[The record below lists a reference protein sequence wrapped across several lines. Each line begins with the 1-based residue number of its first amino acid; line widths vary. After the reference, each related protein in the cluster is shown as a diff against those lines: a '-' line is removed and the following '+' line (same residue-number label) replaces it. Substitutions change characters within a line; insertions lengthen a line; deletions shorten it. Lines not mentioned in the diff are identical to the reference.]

1 MHAGAQFIFKIYDLE
16 VKDRMDMFYLGD
28 ALRSLD
34 FIPTLTLVEKLG
46 GTKDKGQKYITI
58 EEFLPIVHQVANTKD
73 MGNYEVFVECFRLYD
88 RHENGL
94 MMASDLQ
101 KILTEFGEKMLPEQV
116 ELLFEECA
124 DAEDE
129 DGCIPY
135 EKFLE
140 KVCRGPYQEFFQ
152 SL

>member
-1 MHAGAQFIFKIYDLE
+1 
-16 VKDRMDMFYLGD
+16 MDMFYLGD

-46 GTKDKGQKYITI
+46 GTKVKGQKYISI
-58 EEFLPIVHQVANTKD
+58 EDFLPIVYQVANTKD
-73 MGNYEVFVECFRLYD
+73 MGSYEVFVECFRLYD
-88 RHENGL
+88 RQENGFML
-94 MMASDLQ
+94 GCDLQ
-101 KILTEFGEKMLPEQV
+101 KILTEFGEKMEPQQV
-116 ELLFEECA
+116 EILLQECC
-124 DAEDE
+124 DPEDE

-140 KVCRGPYQEFFQ
+140 KVCKGPHVEFFQ